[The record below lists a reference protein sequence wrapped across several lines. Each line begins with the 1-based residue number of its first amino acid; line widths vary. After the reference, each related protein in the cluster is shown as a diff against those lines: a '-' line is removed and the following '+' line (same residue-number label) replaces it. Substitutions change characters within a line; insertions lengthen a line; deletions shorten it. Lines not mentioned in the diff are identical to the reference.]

1 MCVKPGGMYGEE
13 KGQLKLSR
21 EKRKGGK
28 GFERDGSEPAE
39 ISDQSGCVLGRTRGT
54 TLCPALIARSTVT
67 HWCFCYRIYRS
78 SLLCVSTST
87 VPKWW
92 CRMSDMFDLVMYAR
106 REDSVPKQ
114 CRG

>member
-1 MCVKPGGMYGEE
+1 MGLAGAWTTAGTEAILMCVKPGGMYGEE

-54 TLCPALIARSTVT
+54 TLCPA
-67 HWCFCYRIYRS
+67 S
-78 SLLCVSTST
+78 S
-87 VPKWW
+87 PGQ
-92 CRMSDMFDLVMYAR
+92 
-106 REDSVPKQ
+106 P
-114 CRG
+114 